1 MISFDRKAGNVNLT
15 PVWDAINSIK
25 SDTSSIWDFVSTITG
40 IDIAS
45 SILSSISDINSVISS
60 MSSEITSLNNNTSY
74 FNNELY
80 SLKTD
85 TSSMVSDTAGLNM
98 DIVSLYNICSSLSD
112 SVSTITGGGGG
123 GGPYY
128 IALSDAEASSLKYV
142 YNMTGGFDESLFPT
156 YDDFSFCG
164 NIGLLGNFS
173 VPTTCLRFSL
183 GNIDLISSLTIDSS
197 AGNNIT
203 RTISL
208 SCESCFNNTFYSID
222 HFYLTVDSLMT
233 SNKIIYGRY
242 HSYDI
247 NSLSGCTIQHV
258 SGLKLNACS
267 LERASIY
274 YNTVLDFNVRNLSNC
289 TLQNYFGDI
298 KAYIINRDSSLR
310 YYSNLNY
317 ITGNIMEANIIS
329 NQCVS
334 YNVCLNKV
342 RAYSFNNNLWC
353 GNLFTVNSYN
363 PTMEFGYAAYNTFG
377 SIERDWT
384 LKINDCSNNLF
395 AGGAH
400 PISSQTICKVDLGI
414 YNMNDNNFS
423 NIESVLI
430 HGDYIKGNNC
440 FYNVKWISFEPKI
453 SIQLRRV
460 HGAGGSPPLFSKCAF
475 VDLHNAGNSESFQIL
490 TPSSYFFNISTMR
503 FNRDMTYNIY
513 YSSDSPLQPSDINT
527 IDFYKCDNYIS
538 NSTFTIPSVFAS
550 YDEGNVW
557 ISGKPLSELGYTLTT
572 ATA

>member
-1 MISFDRKAGNVNLT
+1 MISFDRKTGNVNLT

-40 IDIAS
+40 VDIAS
-45 SILSSISDINSVISS
+45 SILSSISSL
-60 MSSEITSLNNNTSY
+60 SSEITSLTNNTSY

-123 GGPYY
+123 GLPYY
-128 IALSDAEASSLKYV
+128 VGLDAAVNSSLKYV

-197 AGNNIT
+197 AGNSIT

-208 SCESCFNNTFYSID
+208 SAKSCFKNTFYSID

-233 SNKIIYGRY
+233 SNKILYGRY
-242 HSYDI
+242 HSYDF
-247 NSLSGCTIQHV
+247 NSLSACTIQQV
-258 SGLKLNACS
+258 SGLNINACA
-267 LERASIY
+267 LERASIV
-274 YNTVLDFNVRNLSNC
+274 YNTVLNFNVRSLSNC
-289 TLQNYFGDI
+289 TLQNYIGDI
-298 KAYIINRDSSLR
+298 KAFIINRDSSLR

-317 ITGNIMEANIIS
+317 ITGNIMDAVIIS

-363 PTMEFGYAAYNTFG
+363 PIMEFGYAAQNTFG

-384 LKINDCSNNLF
+384 LKINDCSANSF

-414 YNMNDNNFS
+414 YNMYANTFS
-423 NIESVLI
+423 KIESLLI
-430 HGDYIKGNNC
+430 HGDYINGNNYY
-440 FYNVKWISFEPKI
+440 YNVKWISFEPKI
-453 SIQLRRV
+453 SMQLRRV
-460 HGAGGSPPLFSKCAF
+460 HGAGGSPPIFSNCAF

-490 TPSSYFFNISTMR
+490 APSSYFFNIGTMR
-503 FNRDMTYNIY
+503 FNRDMTYVIY
-513 YSSDSPLQPSDINT
+513 YSTDPWLQPSDINT
-527 IDFYKCDNYIS
+527 IDFYNVDNYTGG
-538 NSTFTIPSVFAS
+538 STFTIPSVFYD

-557 ISGKPLSELGYTLTT
+557 ISGKPLSELGYTLSR